1 MWALFSWRR
10 SVELY
15 TMFMKI
21 IWLVVSIH
29 TLISIGDSKFD
40 RNLSKTWKNNK
51 FYAFRGIKYA
61 ESPTGSLR
69 FKVSIVICVEI
80 LIILFET
87 CCRIYNLRIN
97 TKNIGTSFWNANTFF
112 MERFFELRCNLHQNW
127 FTADMNFLSGFKY
140 WRMAFQI
147 HLILWVFFRELP
159 TFDSL
164 QMK

>member
-1 MWALFSWRR
+1 MFINWETNRIKWSVLWALFSWRR

-29 TLISIGDSKFD
+29 TLISFGDSKFD

-97 TKNIGTSFWNANTFF
+97 TKNIGTSFWNANTFVVF
-112 MERFFELRCNLHQNW
+112 MKRFFNNDAISIKIDLQLTWTFWAVSSIEEWH
-127 FTADMNFLSGFKY
+127 FK
-140 WRMAFQI
+140 FI
-147 HLILWVFFRELP
+147 
-159 TFDSL
+159 
-164 QMK
+164 